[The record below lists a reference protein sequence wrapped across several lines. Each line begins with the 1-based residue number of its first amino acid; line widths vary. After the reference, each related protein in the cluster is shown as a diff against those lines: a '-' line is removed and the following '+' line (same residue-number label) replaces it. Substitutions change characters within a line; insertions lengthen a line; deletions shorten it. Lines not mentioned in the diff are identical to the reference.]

1 MSDESA
7 LLVRAPRAAV
17 ELLTEL
23 TALGFQVRCE
33 RDRVVIQPGPQPLDD
48 KLRARIRAEK
58 AGLIVLVSY
67 LESEQPDPDVPA
79 H

>member
-1 MSDESA
+1 MPDDAA

-23 TALGFQVRCE
+23 SALGFEVRCE
-33 RDRVVIQPGPQPLDD
+33 EDRVIVRSGRRPLDD
-48 KLRARIRAEK
+48 HLRARIRAEK
-58 AGLIVLVSY
+58 AGLIALVTY
-67 LESEQPDPDVPA
+67 LESEQPDPDSHV